1 MEAAFRQQNMQLP
14 LCFTGVPANHAKALT
29 LQKLRKRRKGIVF
42 YSSRRD
48 SAIPKS
54 APSEAPKCRNHC
66 ILGAQMRFCSGA
78 KMCTKR
84 CGVRSLSRF
93 TIRNAIAEN
102 RNRRIEAQ
110 NGNVSKPSALSMK
123 VTCRMS
129 KGRNEAAKTGKIAET
144 FG

>member
-1 MEAAFRQQNMQLP
+1 MRQQNMQLP
-14 LCFTGVPANHAKALT
+14 LCFIGVPAIEGKTPNPEKIGKHYKSV
-29 LQKLRKRRKGIVF
+29 VF
-42 YSSRRD
+42 YSPRRD
-48 SAIPKS
+48 AAIQES

-84 CGVRSLSRF
+84 CGLRSLSQF

-110 NGNVSKPSALSMK
+110 NGNVSKPSPLSMK